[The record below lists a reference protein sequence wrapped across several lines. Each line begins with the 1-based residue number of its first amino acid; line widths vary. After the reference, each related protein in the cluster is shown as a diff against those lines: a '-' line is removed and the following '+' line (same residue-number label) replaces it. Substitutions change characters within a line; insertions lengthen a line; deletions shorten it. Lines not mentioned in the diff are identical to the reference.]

1 MINKTNGVF
10 TEEDENMLSS
20 FSAQAAVALAKTELF
35 QKTEEMRLYQ
45 HSILSSITSCV
56 ITLNDGMRMVCNKI
70 NSLFIYKVD
79 SPQSR
84 VCVRIS
90 FASF

>member
-1 MINKTNGVF
+1 MINKRNGIF

-56 ITLNDGMRMVCNKI
+56 ITLNDGMRMVYI
-70 NSLFIYKVD
+70 
-79 SPQSR
+79 
-84 VCVRIS
+84 
-90 FASF
+90 